1 MAWVE
6 VPLTEIEA
14 PITSITSTSIEN
26 FIDTWDDGYSLRHSS
41 YNIGATYDTNTYK
54 WSLNSGGDTFAGVV
68 PNANF
73 LAAVSPGNNEGVWF
87 KVKYDDMDGGIM
99 NRKLGGWAFT
109 ATTTY
114 ASEGSA
120 DMLSA
125 TELRGDGN
133 SVNNSASDESGTYG
147 WSTKFN
153 PGAKSSWWSALYFN
167 PTTGYSAHYISHDDA
182 NWSLWA
188 DKTFDNPGTVQG
200 IWATVWRRTS
210 GTTAS
215 VTLVDVDATV
225 LGLI

>member
-41 YNIGATYDTNTYK
+41 YNIGATYDVNTYK

-73 LAAVSPGNNEGVWF
+73 LAAVSPDDNEGVWF
-87 KVKYDDMDGGIM
+87 KVKYDDMGGGIM

-153 PGAKSSWWSALYFN
+153 PGSRSSWWSALYFN
-167 PTTGYSAHYISHDDA
+167 PTTGYSAHYISHDDV